1 MTLWGLARVW
11 RQPQVASTFLFS
23 LHYGLI
29 LITLNLF
36 LLIRFTVKHTLT
48 FSKVRAVPS
57 MEFFLNSGY
66 RLNLKALPCN
76 YTVTLT
82 KKIKLLVMPCKMH
95 ERGVQAA
102 LLASERLDILKHF
115 D

>member
-1 MTLWGLARVW
+1 
-11 RQPQVASTFLFS
+11 
-23 LHYGLI
+23 
-29 LITLNLF
+29 
-36 LLIRFTVKHTLT
+36 
-48 FSKVRAVPS
+48 

-66 RLNLKALPCN
+66 LLNLKALPCN

-82 KKIKLLVMPCKMH
+82 KKEIKLLVMPCKMH